1 MKRIISLLLAL
12 ALLVSMACTAF
23 AQEPEQTAEPFI
35 NQIYGGGGK
44 SEPPILNSFVELYN
58 PSATAV
64 DLSVYSLV
72 YGDKTLA
79 LSGAIPASGSYLIV
93 GAAEATS
100 EEYLTYDLPEA
111 DLMPQAQSRRSQKRP
126 LPRRSCS

>member
-12 ALLVSMACTAF
+12 VIFVSMACTAY
-23 AQEPEQTAEPFI
+23 AEEPGQTAEPFI

-44 SEPPILNSFVELYN
+44 GDTPISNSFIELYN
-58 PSATAV
+58 PADTAI

-79 LSGAIPASGSYLIV
+79 LSGTIPASGSYLIV
-93 GAAEATS
+93 GA
-100 EEYLTYDLPEA
+100 EEVTTDELLTYDLPEA
-111 DLMPQAQSRRSQKRP
+111 DLICDWAINNKSYTIKLMKG
-126 LPRRSCS
+126 